1 MSRPAHEL
9 AGIFR
14 QHGPDYRRKR
24 RLPRDQLRVMRAIE
38 TCRTSALG
46 GHVEKCDQCD
56 YTRISYNSCRNRHC
70 PKCLNTERAKWL
82 HSRQEELLPV
92 EYFHVVF
99 TLPDPIARI
108 AFYNR
113 KVVYGILFH
122 AAAETLL
129 TIARDPQH
137 LGAEIGFFGI
147 LHTWGQNL
155 LHHPHVHFVIPG
167 GGVPSGSGPDG
178 KWVPCRPGFFL
189 PVRVLSRLFRRLFLQ
204 ALKEALHGNQV
215 QFIGEI
221 ESLKQETAFL
231 DYLKPVEQC
240 EWVVYAKP
248 PFGGPGKVLDYLGR
262 YTHRVA
268 LSNDRIMDVSN
279 GQVSFQWRDY
289 RDRDRYRSRVMTVP
303 AEEFIR
309 RFLIHTLPAG
319 FRRIR
324 YFGFMASRR
333 RKQQLALCRKLL
345 CSPVTELLPTSAQTN
360 AAVASLF
367 SPPSPT
373 CPHCHTG
380 ALVRLGLAAYRWP
393 EHPPDSS

>member
-1 MSRPAHEL
+1 LSRPAHEL
-9 AGIFR
+9 ADIFR
-14 QHGPDYRRKR
+14 QHGSHYREKH
-24 RLPRDQLRVMRAIE
+24 RLPRQQLRAMRAIE

-46 GHVEKCDQCD
+46 GHVEKCDQCH
-56 YTRISYNSCRNRHC
+56 YTRVSYNSCRNRHC

-82 HSRQEELLPV
+82 RSRQEELLPV

-99 TLPDPIARI
+99 TLPGQFARI
-108 AFYNR
+108 AFYN
-113 KVVYGILFH
+113 KELLYGLLFH

-129 TIARDPQH
+129 TIARDPRH
-137 LGAEIGFFGI
+137 LGAKIGFFGI

-167 GGVPSGSGPDG
+167 GGIGPDG
-178 KWVPCRPGFFL
+178 KWAHCRPGFFL

-204 ALKEALHGNQV
+204 ALKEAFQRNQI
-215 QFIGEI
+215 QFVGEI
-221 ESLKQETAFL
+221 ESLKQQTAFL
-231 DYLKPVEQC
+231 DYLKPLEQC

-268 LSNDRIMDVSN
+268 LSNDRIRDVSN

-289 RDRDRYRSRVMTVP
+289 RDRDKYRSRVMTVP

-324 YFGFMASRR
+324 FFGFMASRC
-333 RKQQLALCRKLL
+333 RKQQLALCRQLL
-345 CSPVTELLPTSAQTN
+345 CIAVTELLPTPAQCG
-360 AAVASLF
+360 AAVALLDSR
-367 SPPSPT
+367 PSRT

-380 ALVRLGLAAYRWP
+380 VLVRLGLAAYRWP

>member
-1 MSRPAHEL
+1 M
-9 AGIFR
+9 
-14 QHGPDYRRKR
+14 
-24 RLPRDQLRVMRAIE
+24 
-38 TCRTSALG
+38 
-46 GHVEKCDQCD
+46 
-56 YTRISYNSCRNRHC
+56 
-70 PKCLNTERAKWL
+70 
-82 HSRQEELLPV
+82 
-92 EYFHVVF
+92 
-99 TLPDPIARI
+99 
-108 AFYNR
+108 
-113 KVVYGILFH
+113 
-122 AAAETLL
+122 
-129 TIARDPQH
+129 
-137 LGAEIGFFGI
+137 
-147 LHTWGQNL
+147 
-155 LHHPHVHFVIPG
+155 
-167 GGVPSGSGPDG
+167 
-178 KWVPCRPGFFL
+178 
-189 PVRVLSRLFRRLFLQ
+189 
-204 ALKEALHGNQV
+204 
-215 QFIGEI
+215 
-221 ESLKQETAFL
+221 
-231 DYLKPVEQC
+231 EQC

-268 LSNDRIMDVSN
+268 LSNDRILDVSN
-279 GQVSFQWRDY
+279 GQVSYQWRDY